1 MINSLLGFKVLFTL
15 VLQISQMVALDIELG
30 SLKENLL
37 EMVDLVKNQLEK
49 SKKALDQ
56 NDIELAK
63 EVIEREKRV
72 NALEILIDKEC
83 ENILALHNPVATD
96 LRFVLS
102 TIKICG
108 DLEAI
113 GDITKGLA
121 RFIEKNNKKTSR
133 QFIDQFKILTMLEM
147 CISMLA
153 DMGEAINN
161 EDTHLAQ
168 KITKKDSTLNEINKN
183 APGVAAELI
192 KANADKIELILKL
205 FTIARKLERVGDFI
219 KNIGA
224 EVVFHIEAKVLKH
237 KKDK

>member
-1 MINSLLGFKVLFTL
+1 
-15 VLQISQMVALDIELG
+15 MVTLDIELS

-37 EMVDLVKNQLEK
+37 EMLDLVKSQLEK
-49 SKKALDQ
+49 SKKALEQ
-56 NDIELAK
+56 NDVTLAQ
-63 EVIEREKRV
+63 EVVDHEKRV
-72 NALEILIDKEC
+72 NALELLIDKDC

-108 DLEAI
+108 DLESI

-121 RFIEKNNKKTSR
+121 RFIEKSGKKTPHTFADKF
-133 QFIDQFKILTMLEM
+133 QIPTMIET

-153 DMGEAINN
+153 DMGEAIRK
-161 EDTHLAQ
+161 EDTELAQ
-168 KITKKDSTLNEINKN
+168 KIAKKDTVLNEINKN
-183 APGVAAELI
+183 APSVASELI
-192 KANADKIELILKL
+192 KANTDKVELILKL
-205 FTIARKLERVGDFI
+205 YTITRKLERVGDFI

-237 KKDK
+237 KKVK